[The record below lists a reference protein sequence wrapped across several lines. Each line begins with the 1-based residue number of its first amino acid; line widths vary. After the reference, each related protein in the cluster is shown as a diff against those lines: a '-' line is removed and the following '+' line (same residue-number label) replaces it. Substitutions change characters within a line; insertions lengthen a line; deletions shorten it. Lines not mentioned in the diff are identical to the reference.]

1 VKVLGAFLALVSAGL
16 GGHTPTPTQEKVVW
30 IARPLPDAE
39 QVRRA
44 CPKTAPSLPVM
55 EAHLRRD
62 GTVDDVRIVR
72 AGGCRAVERLISKY
86 IRGWKFKPAPGQQD
100 MWLTLSVF
108 IHGS

>member
-1 VKVLGAFLALVSAGL
+1 M
-16 GGHTPTPTQEKVVW
+16 W